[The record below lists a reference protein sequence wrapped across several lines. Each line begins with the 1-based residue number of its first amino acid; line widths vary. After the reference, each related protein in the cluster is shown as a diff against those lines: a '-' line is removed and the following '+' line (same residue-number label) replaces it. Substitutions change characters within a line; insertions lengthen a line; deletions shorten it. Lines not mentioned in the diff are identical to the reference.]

1 MSFMKKHNF
10 YAGPSILP
18 QYTLDKAIEGIKDFA
33 GTGLS
38 VLEISHRSKE
48 FVACVSDTIALF
60 KELLEIPAGYQV
72 IFLGGGASL
81 QFAMVPMNM
90 LEKKAAYLNTGEWA
104 GKALKE
110 AKLFGEVVEVASS
123 KEKLFNYIPK
133 NYSIP
138 SDADYFHITTNNTIY
153 GTELKKDLDV
163 KIPLVADMSS
173 DIFSRPVDVSK
184 YSLIYG
190 GAQKNLAPAGMAF
203 VIIKEDVLGK
213 VTRPLPSMLDYRVHI
228 KGETMFNTPPV
239 FTIFAAQQTLTW
251 LKNLGGVRAIQKKNI
266 EKAKILYDEIERNKL
281 FVPTI
286 ADPEDRSLMNICFV
300 MKPEYKDLEKPF
312 ADFAKSKGILGIE
325 GHRSTG
331 GFRASTYNALPKESI
346 EALVNTMKEFESKN

>member
-1 MSFMKKHNF
+1 MKKHNF

-18 QYTLDKAIEGIKDFA
+18 QYTLDKAVEGIKDFA

-60 KELLEIPAGYQV
+60 KELLEIPAGYQ
-72 IFLGGGASL
+72 ILFLGGGASL

-104 GKALKE
+104 SKALKE

-123 KEKLFNYIPK
+123 REKLFNYIPK
-133 NYSIP
+133 NYVVP

-203 VIIKEDVLGK
+203 VIVKEDVLGK
-213 VTRPLPSMLDYRVHI
+213 VTRPIPSMLDYRVHI
-228 KGETMFNTPPV
+228 KGESMFNTPPV
-239 FTIFAAQQTLTW
+239 FTVFAAQQTLTW
-251 LKNLGGVRAIQKKNI
+251 LKNLGGVKAIQKKNI

-286 ADPEDRSLMNICFV
+286 ADPEDRSLMNICFI

-312 ADFAKSKGILGIE
+312 ADFAKSKGMLGIE
-325 GHRSTG
+325 GHRSVG
-331 GFRASTYNALPKESI
+331 GFRASTYNALPKESV
-346 EALVNTMKEFESKN
+346 EALVNAMKEFETKS